1 MQKWLKLPDE
11 LFTDPKTAQDA
22 IRLSA
27 LGSLFFFVGYVLGR
41 NRLSS
46 KLHRQLCNSLET
58 EDLHAVIEMPML
70 HFKTTVANEGLSMWW
85 ALPFTERDE
94 YLMRSIGYGDEWIRW
109 MKTAHDQ
116 NARTL
121 ITHEVE
127 GLAIKMGRAI
137 DDHYQHNEIFR
148 QVFPEIIPTDETWND
163 HSKYHKRSQGGHT
176 EGTYEYRGV
185 GQSVQGLHMTGV
197 IEDDNVGKEAQK
209 SLLQGDG
216 RVMED
221 TIAYHRLVSSRFDPA
236 HFTKSGV
243 GRQLVIGN
251 RWAPK
256 DLNGW
261 IRQNQPEYSIEKHS
275 SEGGCCE
282 RHPRGFPIF
291 PEEFDMERLA
301 MMKRTFGPFNYSHF
315 FLNEEVSAE
324 DFIFKPEWIRYYRFK
339 ASNPNLSLDD
349 PSNFL
354 VLEHEVK
361 PAKDGEGA
369 EVIEDMICGA
379 LHVRMLVDLAH
390 AKKRQRC
397 KHAIVVTGL
406 DSETNRMYLLDVW
419 AKASPYSELVA
430 KMYEIA
436 RKWGLYECC
445 LETVAAQNLLKFHIE
460 EKNRTLTRSL
470 RVRELPYDNSENA
483 KNNRIE
489 SMEPTYRSGN
499 FWIHRSMTEFTDEY
513 NSYHA
518 RKTTD
523 VDVLDTIGY
532 SPLTYD
538 IIRRRDVMRKM
549 KERELEFRQ
558 RVTSVTG
565 Y

>member
-1 MQKWLKLPDE
+1 
-11 LFTDPKTAQDA
+11 
-22 IRLSA
+22 
-27 LGSLFFFVGYVLGR
+27 
-41 NRLSS
+41 
-46 KLHRQLCNSLET
+46 
-58 EDLHAVIEMPML
+58 
-70 HFKTTVANEGLSMWW
+70 
-85 ALPFTERDE
+85 
-94 YLMRSIGYGDEWIRW
+94 
-109 MKTAHDQ
+109 
-116 NARTL
+116 
-121 ITHEVE
+121 
-127 GLAIKMGRAI
+127 
-137 DDHYQHNEIFR
+137 
-148 QVFPEIIPTDETWND
+148 
-163 HSKYHKRSQGGHT
+163 
-176 EGTYEYRGV
+176 
-185 GQSVQGLHMTGV
+185 MTGI
-197 IEDDNVGKEAQK
+197 IEDDNVGKAAQD
-209 SLLQGDG
+209 SLMRGDG

-236 HFTKSGV
+236 HFTKSGL

-261 IRQNQPEYSIEKHS
+261 IRQNQPEFSVERHS
-275 SEGGCCE
+275 AEGGCCNH
-282 RHPRGFPIF
+282 HPAGFPIF
-291 PEEFDMERLA
+291 PEEFDMERLGT
-301 MMKRTFGPFNYSHF
+301 MRRTFGPFNYSHF

-324 DFIFKPEWIRYYRFK
+324 DFIFKPEWIRHYRFK

-361 PAKDGEGA
+361 DG

-419 AKASPYSELVA
+419 AKASPYSELVEM
-430 KMYEIA
+430 MYKTA
-436 RKWGLYECC
+436 RKWGLYECW

-460 EKNRTLTRSL
+460 EKNRTLTRPL

-513 NSYHA
+513 NTYHA

-523 VDVLDTIGY
+523 VDVLDTVGY
-532 SPLTYD
+532 SPMTYD
-538 IIRRRDVMRKM
+538 IIRRRDVMQKM
-549 KERELEFRQ
+549 KEREIEFRQ
-558 RVTSVTG
+558 RCDKCHRILIQRLL
-565 Y
+565 